1 MKYPNKKVNLRKKI
15 PIFIVVFMATWLTIA
30 YIFISNYLVEEKEEN
45 EIMRICVSIVILAIT
60 YVLTLNIFTLISYPF
75 RKIRRK
81 IIKNQKINKE

>member
-45 EIMRICVSIVILAIT
+45 EIQRICVSIVILAIT
-60 YVLTLNIFTLISYPF
+60 YVLTLNIFTLVSYPF
-75 RKIRRK
+75 RK